1 MNDFDIIKF
10 ISDGFEKAKSGD
22 AINIYN
28 KVARFEEIN
37 TIPLKSHYPYGWII
51 YYALHQSS
59 DNEIQSRKK
68 CWHAIFN
75 CN

>member
-51 YYALHQSS
+51 TMRFISPPTMKSNQG
-59 DNEIQSRKK
+59 KK